1 MKQYTLVH
9 ICSVLSFKKK
19 SQQKVEEGIK
29 KLKHKLKTNRGPLE
43 GQWSGLWASKAQG
56 TGSIPGQGTKA
67 LHAAWPKNGCCF
79 FF

>member
-43 GQWSGLWASKAQG
+43 GQ
-56 TGSIPGQGTKA
+56 
-67 LHAAWPKNGCCF
+67 
-79 FF
+79 